1 MNNNIKFRFVTR
13 TVTTDYRVFYDNGNK
28 ELSDVDEF
36 VPLREKCRIIPEEG
50 LAVALFEE
58 NNKIFLTASGLKF
71 GKTDRAGRPI
81 RFSFCQIFDN
91 KQGRERAFSAFKML
105 VLSTHDVS
113 AKIRELI
120 KEIPVK
126 KINSQGREIMSENIS
141 FDDEE
146 FMDFLQ
152 RYSKSKSSVNSK
164 FKTAENG
171 KSYDSGSCV
180 WPSKGCILKWIEA
193 EPDVISCYKIVGR
206 DKNNSKRT
214 GNGNNIKAVCAVI
227 AFAVIAGAAGA
238 GIYYYKSNHELT
250 KKEFESQPQVG
261 LNNIT
266 SSDNVISL
274 DNVISTDNKSSFDNI
289 GGKK

>member
-13 TVTTDYRVFYDNGNK
+13 TLTSDYRVFYDNGNK

-91 KQGRERAFSAFKML
+91 KQGREMAFSAFKML
-105 VLSTHDVS
+105 MLSAPDVS
-113 AKIRELI
+113 AEINELI

-126 KINSQGREIMSENIS
+126 KINAQGRDVMSENVS
-141 FDDEE
+141 FDDDE

-152 RYSKSKSSVNSK
+152 SYFKRNVNLK
-164 FKTAENG
+164 FQTAEDG
-171 KSYDSGSCV
+171 KSYDSVSCV
-180 WPSKGCILKWIEA
+180 WPSKGCILKWIETD
-193 EPDVISCYKIVGR
+193 PGVISCYKICGR
-206 DKNNSKRT
+206 NRNN
-214 GNGNNIKAVCAVI
+214 NNILIGIAAIVAVI
-227 AFAVIAGAAGA
+227 AVAAGS
-238 GIYYYKSNHELT
+238 GIYYYKHYKPDHELT
-250 KKEFESQPQVG
+250 KKDFESQPQAS
-261 LNNIT
+261 LNNIM

-274 DNVISTDNKSSFDNI
+274 DNKSSSDNI